1 MKYQVTLQETHEAV
15 WEVEANSANDAL
27 SKAMQGMGREIASRY
42 LSTNQD
48 PDSIEITL
56 EDSYTSLE

>member
-1 MKYQVTLQETHEAV
+1 MKYQVTLQEPHEAV

-48 PDSIEITL
+48 PDSIEIRIFPQ
-56 EDSYTSLE
+56 E

>member
-15 WEVEANSANDAL
+15 LEVEANSANEAI
-27 SKAMQGMGREIASRY
+27 SEAMQGRGKEIAFRY
-42 LSTNQD
+42 LSTNPD

-56 EDSYTSLE
+56 QDSYTSLE

>member
-15 WEVEANSANDAL
+15 WEVEANSANDAI

-48 PDSIEITL
+48 PDSIEIRIFPQ
-56 EDSYTSLE
+56 E

>member
-15 WEVEANSANDAL
+15 WEVEANSADEAL
-27 SKAMQGMGREIASRY
+27 SEAMQGLGKEIACRY

-48 PDSIEITL
+48 PDSIEVTP
-56 EDSYTSLE
+56 SK

>member
-15 WEVEANSANDAL
+15 WEVEANSANDAI
-27 SKAMQGMGREIASRY
+27 SKAMLGLGREIASRY

>member
-42 LSTNQD
+42 LSN
-48 PDSIEITL
+48 PDSIEIRIFTQ
-56 EDSYTSLE
+56 E

>member
-27 SKAMQGMGREIASRY
+27 SEAMQGLGKEIACRY

-56 EDSYTSLE
+56 QDS

>member
-42 LSTNQD
+42 LRTNQD
-48 PDSIEITL
+48 PDSIEIRIFPQ
-56 EDSYTSLE
+56 E